1 MTNLQR
7 IRLERGLS
15 QSQLA
20 NAANV
25 NLRSIQAYEQKTK
38 DINKTQL
45 QSACKLAKALSI
57 RPEDLLE
64 EEQSKSPGS

>member
-7 IRLERGLS
+7 LRLAAGLS

-20 NAANV
+20 KAANV
-25 NLRSIQAYEQKTK
+25 KLRSIQAYEQKTK
-38 DINKTQL
+38 DINKAQL
-45 QSACKLAKALSI
+45 QSACTLAKVLSI

-64 EEQSKSPGS
+64 GGEE

>member
-20 NAANV
+20 NAASIS
-25 NLRSIQAYEQKTK
+25 LRTIQDYEQKAK
-38 DINKTQL
+38 DINKAQL
-45 QSACKLAKALSI
+45 QIACKLAKVLSI
-57 RPEDLLE
+57 RPEELLE
-64 EEQSKSPGS
+64 DDEE

>member
-20 NAANV
+20 KAANV
-25 NLRSIQAYEQKTK
+25 KLRSIQAYEQKTK
-38 DINKTQL
+38 DINKAQL

-57 RPEDLLE
+57 RPEELLE
-64 EEQSKSPGS
+64 DDKE

>member
-20 NAANV
+20 KAANIS
-25 NLRSIQAYEQKTK
+25 LRSIQAYEQKAK
-38 DINKTQL
+38 DINKLQL
-45 QSACKLAKALSI
+45 QSACKLAKVLSI
-57 RPEDLLE
+57 RPEDLRE
-64 EEQSKSPGS
+64 GGEA

>member
-20 NAANV
+20 KAANV
-25 NLRSIQAYEQKTK
+25 KLRSIQAYEQKAK
-38 DINKTQL
+38 DINKAQL

-57 RPEDLLE
+57 RPEELLE
-64 EEQSKSPGS
+64 DDKE

>member
-20 NAANV
+20 KAANV
-25 NLRSIQAYEQKTK
+25 KLRSIQAYEQKTK
-38 DINKTQL
+38 DINKLQL
-45 QSACKLAKALSI
+45 QSACKLAKVLSI
-57 RPEDLLE
+57 RPEELLE
-64 EEQSKSPGS
+64 DDKE

>member
-1 MTNLQR
+1 MTSLQR

-20 NAANV
+20 KAANIS
-25 NLRSIQAYEQKTK
+25 LRSIQAYEQKAK
-38 DINKTQL
+38 DINKLQL
-45 QSACKLAKALSI
+45 QSACKLAKVLSI

-64 EEQSKSPGS
+64 GGEA

>member
-7 IRLERGLS
+7 LRLAAGLS

-25 NLRSIQAYEQKTK
+25 KLRSIQAYEQKTK
-38 DINKTQL
+38 DINKAQL
-45 QSACKLAKALSI
+45 QSACKLAKVLSI
-57 RPEDLLE
+57 RPEELLE
-64 EEQSKSPGS
+64 DEE

>member
-20 NAANV
+20 KAANV
-25 NLRSIQAYEQKTK
+25 KLRSIQAYEQKTK
-38 DINKTQL
+38 DINKAQL
-45 QSACKLAKALSI
+45 QSACTLAKALSI

-64 EEQSKSPGS
+64 GGEA

>member
-20 NAANV
+20 KAANV
-25 NLRSIQAYEQKTK
+25 KLRSIQAYEQKNK
-38 DINKTQL
+38 DINKAQL

-64 EEQSKSPGS
+64 GGEE

>member
-20 NAANV
+20 NAANIS
-25 NLRSIQAYEQKTK
+25 LRTIQAYEQKAK
-38 DINKTQL
+38 DINKAQL
-45 QSACKLAKALSI
+45 QIACKLAKVLSI
-57 RPEDLLE
+57 RPEELLE
-64 EEQSKSPGS
+64 DDEE

>member
-20 NAANV
+20 KAANV
-25 NLRSIQAYEQKTK
+25 KLRSIQAYEQKTK
-38 DINKTQL
+38 EINKAQL

-64 EEQSKSPGS
+64 GGEA

>member
-20 NAANV
+20 KAANV
-25 NLRSIQAYEQKTK
+25 KLRSIQAYEQKAK
-38 DINKTQL
+38 DINKLQL
-45 QSACKLAKALSI
+45 QSACKLAKVLSI
-57 RPEDLLE
+57 RPEELLE
-64 EEQSKSPGS
+64 DDEE

>member
-20 NAANV
+20 NAASIS
-25 NLRSIQAYEQKTK
+25 LRTIQAYEHKAK
-38 DINKTQL
+38 DINKAQL
-45 QSACKLAKALSI
+45 QIACKLAKVLSI
-57 RPEDLLE
+57 RPEELLE
-64 EEQSKSPGS
+64 DDEE